1 MRTRI
6 NCFTVEKRLMIFL
19 ILIAMSGV
27 FLMVST
33 GNKLGCIANL
43 GRLV

>member
-6 NCFTVEKRLMIFL
+6 NCFTVEKRLMIL

-27 FLMVST
+27 FLYIIN
-33 GNKLGCIANL
+33 NKLGCIANL
-43 GRLV
+43 DRLV

>member
-6 NCFTVEKRLMIFL
+6 NCFTVEKRLMIL

-33 GNKLGCIANL
+33 GNKLGLYNL